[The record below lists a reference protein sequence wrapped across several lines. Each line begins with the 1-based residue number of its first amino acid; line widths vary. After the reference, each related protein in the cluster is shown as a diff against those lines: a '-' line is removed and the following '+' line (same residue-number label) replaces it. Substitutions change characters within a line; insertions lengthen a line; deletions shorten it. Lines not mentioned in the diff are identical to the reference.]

1 MTSLAQQ
8 LKRLAVT
15 QTPKEVVSLLFD
27 PKDAASMDR
36 STFYALG
43 CTGLEVLLGI
53 EPAFQEFKNSL
64 FSRASLTL
72 ERSVQSKEV
81 NEKLDAAIALFLAR
95 LCPYFL
101 LKPAH
106 KCIEWLVHRFHIQRY
121 NADSLLGC
129 ALPYHNTKVFV
140 RVLQLLHLREKT
152 NWSWL
157 HPVQKA
163 GVPLSR
169 EALVSHCCSD
179 LSFMD
184 FICSLVT
191 KSIQA
196 YSGATESSSKLRVV
210 FTFYASVIVSSLD
223 SAKRISDANIS
234 KLLPFIHQ
242 GLSSPL
248 PDFTA
253 ASYMLVCQ
261 LAVKQVL
268 KQRLV
273 EALSLSVCRSL
284 IQDQRLLKEGLGCL
298 TVLMQSQGEGPGN
311 KALRVLISVP
321 LLVSSLQEMSVSH
334 DVSPLLKHLLPHLLH
349 QLLTCKPGESQT
361 ELSVLENILQNL
373 PLINGLDQT
382 VARLLLEEYLSQRDV
397 SAETLSSMD
406 LTLQPLIRLLESRFC
421 VALDGI
427 LAGHVTSVDGSDQKR
442 LFHRFLSLSMSGG
455 KYQIL
460 GDSDTSLLL
469 SLKHSQPVVRV
480 SALTHLKDAITYQ
493 QQNLNA
499 AFLRDVVMESLQDDE
514 PTVAAAAVKVLEVL
528 LDVLDPE
535 DVVTNLLSLL
545 LRRQLSHAEAWL
557 PVLTEAVRL
566 LSDPRLGNGDAERPQ
581 RAGWRLL
588 PLLVLSSLADLP
600 LLSCLIRCPLLRTHP
615 LTLTWEQELEAL
627 MKTRSEPDFLVTVNE
642 RLVSTMTKNIS
653 DMEKFCRRD
662 ALKKLSALVEQ
673 QKGPSLGVR
682 TSFVVLTRVLLQV
695 LGELSEMQHIITA
708 QSVFQLLERP
718 LLEACR
724 GDNPPSSTETQE
736 VSSFSM
742 VFSHFLLSADQLTF
756 SSVLVTLLRDFISNL
771 HCPNNA
777 FKAGVWWNPEK
788 LDNNTCGYLSL
799 MLQISSLL
807 IRGASEGPN
816 AAACRDLMK
825 LLIQVHFPSPPLLF
839 RFLCVMWGYVGN
851 HGDQLDIQVDAVLQ
865 TRALYMGAALL
876 TNQST
881 VMLQELSSAQS
892 PVVPSLLC
900 CLSSPVREVRRAG
913 LSALQNLSASS
924 ASPFQPI
931 TEKLLKTS
939 EEIIADPAYLSQAL
953 GVLQDQSVVSLQPL
967 LQSVQMSCCPSYSA
981 TCLLRNLRHVNG
993 SSVLAGLLP
1002 VLENLLDQSAPDV
1015 PPLLRDEAQLLLLI
1029 LGKFSQEA
1037 APLLDQDQNCLDL
1050 FIRVLKTQHPLHP
1063 DLPSCQTTAL
1073 EQMTKPFFSA
1083 LGEAVQQRLLTAM
1096 FDVLTGSRSP
1106 LVADTIRSVFK
1117 RIAVHGQLLANE
1129 LAPHEKPKVKVTVQ
1143 QTRRMSQ
1150 RNPLEAPGGL
1160 ESPEEGA
1167 VCWRRVSLILELLQN
1182 KKKLK
1187 RAESLVPVL
1196 FSLLHRSLDSSPS
1209 DDTNIEYIKQLL
1221 LSCLLNIV
1229 QKLKPEGGAAGTEHL
1244 EEEKFSVELVVQCIR
1259 FSDIPQTHHNALQ
1272 LLGAA
1277 AAIYPE
1283 KVLHNIMPIFTFMG
1297 ANILRL
1303 DDAYSFRVIEQT
1315 LTMVIP
1321 ALIQAHQLSEGGS
1334 SPSLVA
1340 VVTRIVHVFV
1350 DALPHVPEHRRLP
1363 VLHQLVQTLSPAPF
1377 LWILMLLLF
1386 KLHASS
1392 STAASGKIRWNV
1404 IYPCAE
1410 IQAFLAATG
1419 SELKNQKQDTHKK
1432 AALENDVEFWISLCC
1447 QFDVSD
1453 QLTSLINILNFLLQ
1467 LPEDKD
1473 DAAALKSSAGQ
1484 RGAMR
1489 KDEDEEVQ
1497 DLIFSLETH
1506 SSKEL
1511 RHFKFLCVSFMAQLL
1526 NSNAFIAKVADGGD
1540 AEDASLQP
1548 LQQKLLEEILRYI
1561 NSVARC
1567 VEKNADKP
1575 TGNFWRVLLNKAYDL
1590 LDKVNSLLPTDTFI
1604 TVMKGLMGNRL
1615 PSVRRKAMELLNNKL
1630 QHRTQWDEQQVT
1642 VLLQLIDDLLCI
1654 VGKQQEQPEQEQ
1666 EQREQQQEQPEQET
1680 AINRQT
1686 ALFSLKLLCRNLGSG
1701 HQGAFSPVLQR
1712 AVQLVEEPTEEKNVT
1727 GSAMLLIAE
1736 AVSTL
1741 KALAIPQLP
1750 RLMPAVLL
1758 ALSDR
1763 KQLLTNEILLLSAVT
1778 ALQRITETLPHF
1790 FSPYLQE
1797 TITQVCSLTRLVESS
1812 SSSSAGAQLS
1822 SRLSSLRVTLATK
1835 LPPRVLL
1842 PTLTKCY
1849 SSMVLDRQGQ
1859 LGALLSILQ
1868 EHIDHMEREQLS
1880 HHQSELT
1887 SFFLSALDFR
1897 AQHCQGDLQRTS
1909 EIEGHVIDC
1918 LLAMVLKLSEVTFR
1932 PLFFKL
1938 LDWSKTGSK
1947 ERLLTFFR
1955 LSEVLAEKLKS
1966 LFVLFAGNLVKPI
1979 ADLLTLSNCSQTSEP
1994 LFASLGSQKVCLLL
2008 HFLLDCLYK
2017 ICLYDTQRFLS
2028 RERADTL
2035 LQPLLDQMENSVG
2048 GQEASRL
2055 RLTQNLVPCLGQF
2068 SVALADDSLWKTLN
2082 YQILLKTRHTLPE
2095 VRFSSLLVL
2104 MELASK
2110 LKENYV
2116 SLLPETIPFLA
2127 ELMEDECEEVEQQV
2141 QIVIQEMENILGEP
2155 MLSYF

>member
-8 LKRLAVT
+8 LKRLVVT
-15 QTPKEVVSLLFD
+15 QAPKEVVSLLFD

-64 FSRASLTL
+64 FSLASLTL

-81 NEKLDAAIALFLAR
+81 NEKLDTTIALFLAR

-234 KLLPFIHQ
+234 KLLPFIQQ

-382 VARLLLEEYLSQRDV
+382 VARLLLEEYLSQGDV

-427 LAGHVTSVDGSDQKR
+427 LAGHVTRVDGSDQKR

-469 SLKHSQPVVRV
+469 SLKHPQPVVRV
-480 SALTHLKDAITYQ
+480 SALTHLRDAITYR

-499 AFLRDVVMESLQDDE
+499 AFLRDVVIESLQDDE
-514 PTVAAAAVKVLEVL
+514 PTVAAAAVRVLEVL

-557 PVLTEAVRL
+557 PVLMEAVRL
-566 LSDPRLGNGDAERPQ
+566 LSDWRLGNGDAERPQ

-627 MKTRSEPDFLVTVNE
+627 MMTRSEPDFLVTVNE

-662 ALKKLSALVEQ
+662 ALKKLSVLVEQ

-756 SSVLVTLLRDFISNL
+756 SSVLVTLFRDFISNL

-913 LSALQNLSASS
+913 LSALQNLSAAS

-939 EEIIADPAYLSQAL
+939 EEVIADPAYLSQAL

-1002 VLENLLDQSAPDV
+1002 VLENLLDQSAPDI
-1015 PPLLRDEAQLLLLI
+1015 PPLLRDEAQLVLLI

-1392 STAASGKIRWNV
+1392 STAASGK
-1404 IYPCAE
+1404 
-1410 IQAFLAATG
+1410 AFLTATG
-1419 SELKNQKQDTHKK
+1419 SELKNPKQDTHK

-1473 DAAALKSSAGQ
+1473 NAAALKSSAGQ
-1484 RGAMR
+1484 RGAMMKR
-1489 KDEDEEVQ
+1489 KDEDEEVH

-1511 RHFKFLCVSFMAQLL
+1511 RYFKFLCVSFMAQLL

-1575 TGNFWRVLLNKAYDL
+1575 TCNFWRVLLNKAYDL

-1630 QHRTQWDEQQVT
+1630 QHRTQLGQAAGHCAAAADRRPAVH
-1642 VLLQLIDDLLCI
+1642 C
-1654 VGKQQEQPEQEQ
+1654 G
-1666 EQREQQQEQPEQET
+1666 
-1680 AINRQT
+1680 
-1686 ALFSLKLLCRNLGSG
+1686 LKLLCRNLGSG

-1842 PTLTKCY
+1842 PSLTKCY

-1859 LGALLSILQ
+1859 LGVLLSILQ

-1909 EIEGHVIDC
+1909 EVEGHVIDC

-1994 LFASLGSQKVCLLL
+1994 LFASLSSQKVCLLL

>member
-64 FSRASLTL
+64 FSPASLTL

-157 HPVQKA
+157 YPVQKA

-298 TVLMQSQGEGPGN
+298 TVLMQNQGEGPGN

-334 DVSPLLKHLLPHLLH
+334 DVS
-349 QLLTCKPGESQT
+349 ESQA

-469 SLKHSQPVVRV
+469 SLKHPQPVVRV

-499 AFLRDVVMESLQDDE
+499 AFLRDVVIESLQDDE

-566 LSDPRLGNGDAERPQ
+566 LSDPRLGNGDAERLQ

-662 ALKKLSALVEQ
+662 ALEKLSALVEQ

-771 HCPNNA
+771 RCPNNT

-839 RFLCVMWGYVGN
+839 RFLCMMWGYVGN
-851 HGDQLDIQVDAVLQ
+851 HGDQLDVQVDAVLQ

-892 PVVPSLLC
+892 PVIPSLLC

-913 LSALQNLSASS
+913 LSALQNLSAAS

-1015 PPLLRDEAQLLLLI
+1015 PPLLRDEAQLVLLI

-1096 FDVLTGSRSP
+1096 FDVLTESRSP
-1106 LVADTIRSVFK
+1106 LVADTISSVFK

-1143 QTRRMSQ
+1143 QTRRSRMSQ
-1150 RNPLEAPGGL
+1150 RNPLEAPGGP

-1187 RAESLVPVL
+1187 RAQSLVPVL

-1229 QKLKPEGGAAGTEHL
+1229 QKLKPEGDAAGTEHL

-1392 STAASGKIRWNV
+1392 STAASGK
-1404 IYPCAE
+1404 
-1410 IQAFLAATG
+1410 
-1419 SELKNQKQDTHKK
+1419 
-1432 AALENDVEFWISLCC
+1432 
-1447 QFDVSD
+1447 FDVSD

-1467 LPEDKD
+1467 LPEDN
-1473 DAAALKSSAGQ
+1473 AAALKSSAG
-1484 RGAMR
+1484 
-1489 KDEDEEVQ
+1489 
-1497 DLIFSLETH
+1497 LETH

-1526 NSNAFIAKVADGGD
+1526 NSNAFIAKVAGGGD

-1575 TGNFWRVLLNKAYDL
+1575 TGKFWRVLLNKAYDL

-1654 VGKQQEQPEQEQ
+1654 VGKHQEQPEQEQ
-1666 EQREQQQEQPEQET
+1666 EQPEQEQEQPEQQQEQPEQQQEQPEQET

-1701 HQGAFSPVLQR
+1701 HQGVFSPVLQR

-1797 TITQVCSLTRLVESS
+1797 TITQVCSLTRL
-1812 SSSSAGAQLS
+1812 
-1822 SRLSSLRVTLATK
+1822 
-1835 LPPRVLL
+1835 
-1842 PTLTKCY
+1842 CY

-1868 EHIDHMEREQLS
+1868 EHIGHMEREQLS

-1897 AQHCQGDLQRTS
+1897 AQHCQ
-1909 EIEGHVIDC
+1909 
-1918 LLAMVLKLSEVTFR
+1918 
-1932 PLFFKL
+1932 
-1938 LDWSKTGSK
+1938 
-1947 ERLLTFFR
+1947 
-1955 LSEVLAEKLKS
+1955 
-1966 LFVLFAGNLVKPI
+1966 
-1979 ADLLTLSNCSQTSEP
+1979 
-1994 LFASLGSQKVCLLL
+1994 
-2008 HFLLDCLYK
+2008 
-2017 ICLYDTQRFLS
+2017 
-2028 RERADTL
+2028 
-2035 LQPLLDQMENSVG
+2035 
-2048 GQEASRL
+2048 
-2055 RLTQNLVPCLGQF
+2055 
-2068 SVALADDSLWKTLN
+2068 
-2082 YQILLKTRHTLPE
+2082 
-2095 VRFSSLLVL
+2095 
-2104 MELASK
+2104 
-2110 LKENYV
+2110 
-2116 SLLPETIPFLA
+2116 
-2127 ELMEDECEEVEQQV
+2127 
-2141 QIVIQEMENILGEP
+2141 
-2155 MLSYF
+2155 

>member
-15 QTPKEVVSLLFD
+15 QAPKEVVSLLFD

-43 CTGLEVLLGI
+43 CTGLEVLQGM
-53 EPAFQEFKNSL
+53 EPAFKEFKNSL

-129 ALPYHNTKVFV
+129 ALPYHDTKVFV

-196 YSGATESSSKLRVV
+196 YSGSTESSSKLRVV

-311 KALRVLISVP
+311 KALGVLVSVP

-427 LAGHVTSVDGSDQKR
+427 LAGHVTSVDSSDQKR

-469 SLKHSQPVVRV
+469 SLKHPQPVVRV
-480 SALTHLKDAITYQ
+480 SALTHLKDSITY

-514 PTVAAAAVKVLEVL
+514 PTVAAAAIKVLEVL

-557 PVLTEAVRL
+557 LVLTEAVRL
-566 LSDPRLGNGDAERPQ
+566 LSDPRLGNGDAERLQ

-588 PLLVLSSLADLP
+588 PLLVLSSPADLP
-600 LLSCLIRCPLLRTHP
+600 LSSCLTRCPLLRTHP

-662 ALKKLSALVEQ
+662 ALEKLSALVEQ
-673 QKGPSLGVR
+673 QKGPSLGAR
-682 TSFVVLTRVLLQV
+682 TSFLVLTRVLLQV

-736 VSSFSM
+736 VWSFSM

-756 SSVLVTLLRDFISNL
+756 SSVLVALLRDFISNL
-771 HCPNNA
+771 RCPNNA
-777 FKAGVWWNPEK
+777 FKAAVWWNPEK
-788 LDNNTCGYLSL
+788 LDNTTCGYLSL

-816 AAACRDLMK
+816 AVACRDLMK

-839 RFLCVMWGYVGN
+839 RFLSMMWGYVGN
-851 HGDQLDIQVDAVLQ
+851 HGDQLDVQVDAVLQ

-876 TNQST
+876 TNQSAT
-881 VMLQELSSAQS
+881 MLQELSSAQS

-913 LSALQNLSASS
+913 LSALQNLSAAS

-953 GVLQDQSVVSLQPL
+953 GVLQDQSVISLQPL

-981 TCLLRNLRHVNG
+981 NCLLRNLRHVNG

-1015 PPLLRDEAQLLLLI
+1015 PPLLRDESQLVLLI

-1083 LGEAVQQRLLTAM
+1083 LGEAVQQRLLTTM
-1096 FDVLTGSRSP
+1096 FDVLTESRSP
-1106 LVADTIRSVFK
+1106 LVADTISSVFK

-1143 QTRRMSQ
+1143 ETRRSRM
-1150 RNPLEAPGGL
+1150 RNPLEAPGVP
-1160 ESPEEGA
+1160 ESAEEGA

-1187 RAESLVPVL
+1187 RAQSLVPVL

-1392 STAASGKIRWNV
+1392 STAASGK
-1404 IYPCAE
+1404 
-1410 IQAFLAATG
+1410 
-1419 SELKNQKQDTHKK
+1419 K

-1447 QFDVSD
+1447 RFDVSD
-1453 QLTSLINILNFLLQ
+1453 QLTSLINILNFLLE

-1484 RGAMR
+1484 RGAMMKR
-1489 KDEDEEVQ
+1489 KDEEAEVQ
-1497 DLIFSLETH
+1497 ELIFSLETH

-1575 TGNFWRVLLNKAYDL
+1575 TGKFWRVLLNKAYDL

-1654 VGKQQEQPEQEQ
+1654 VGKQPEQQQELPEQ
-1666 EQREQQQEQPEQET
+1666 QQQEQPEQET

-1686 ALFSLKLLCRNLGSG
+1686 ALFSLKLLCRNLGSS

-1712 AVQLVEEPTEEKNVT
+1712 AVQLVEEPAEEKNVT

-1812 SSSSAGAQLS
+1812 SSSSSSSAGAQLS
-1822 SRLSSLRVTLATK
+1822 SRLSSLRATLATK

-1868 EHIDHMEREQLS
+1868 EHIGHMEREQLS

-1887 SFFLSALDFR
+1887 SFFLAALDFR

-1909 EIEGHVIDC
+1909 EVEGHVIDC

-1955 LSEVLAEKLKS
+1955 LSDVLAEKLKS

-1994 LFASLGSQKVCLLL
+1994 LFASLSSQKVCLLL

-2141 QIVIQEMENILGEP
+2141 QKVIQEMENILGEP

>member
-15 QTPKEVVSLLFD
+15 HSPKEVASLLFD
-27 PKDAASMDR
+27 PKDAAAMDR

-129 ALPYHNTKVFV
+129 SLPYHDTKVFV

-157 HPVQKA
+157 HPV
-163 GVPLSR
+163 
-169 EALVSHCCSD
+169 
-179 LSFMD
+179 
-184 FICSLVT
+184 
-191 KSIQA
+191 QA

-284 IQDQRLLKEGLGCL
+284 IQDQQLLKEGLGCL

-311 KALRVLISVP
+311 KALGVLVSVP

-361 ELSVLENILQNL
+361 ELSVLENILLNL

-382 VARLLLEEYLSQRDV
+382 MARLLLEEYLSQKDV

-406 LTLQPLIRLLESRFC
+406 LTLQPMIRLFESRFC

-427 LAGHVTSVDGSDQKR
+427 LAGHVTSDDSSDQKR

-469 SLKHSQPVVRV
+469 SLKHPEPVVRV

-514 PTVAAAAVKVLEVL
+514 PTVAAAAIKVLEN
-528 LDVLDPE
+528 
-535 DVVTNLLSLL
+535 VVTNLLSLL

-566 LSDPRLGNGDAERPQ
+566 LSDPRLGNGDAERLQ

-588 PLLVLSSLADLP
+588 PLLVLSSPADLP
-600 LLSCLIRCPLLRTHP
+600 LSSCLTRCPLLRTHP

-662 ALKKLSALVEQ
+662 AVTGEAVCAGGAAE
-673 QKGPSLGVR
+673 GPLPRGADLLRGSD
-682 TSFVVLTRVLLQV
+682 RVLLQV

-756 SSVLVTLLRDFISNL
+756 SSVLVALLRDFISNL
-771 HCPNNA
+771 RCPNNA
-777 FKAGVWWNPEK
+777 FKAGVWNPEK

-807 IRGASEGPN
+807 IRGASEGLN
-816 AAACRDLMK
+816 AVACRDLMK

-839 RFLCVMWGYVGN
+839 RFLCMMWGYVGN
-851 HGDQLDIQVDAVLQ
+851 HGDQLDVQVDAVLQ

-876 TNQST
+876 TNQSAA
-881 VMLQELSSAQS
+881 MLQELSSAQS
-892 PVVPSLLC
+892 P
-900 CLSSPVREVRRAG
+900 A
-913 LSALQNLSASS
+913 AS

-953 GVLQDQSVVSLQPL
+953 GVLHDQSGVSLQPL

-993 SSVLAGLLP
+993 S
-1002 VLENLLDQSAPDV
+1002 NLLDQSAPDV
-1015 PPLLRDEAQLLLLI
+1015 PPLLRDEAQLVLLI

-1096 FDVLTGSRSP
+1096 FDVLTESRSP
-1106 LVADTIRSVFK
+1106 LVADTISSVFK

-1143 QTRRMSQ
+1143 ETRRSRSL
-1150 RNPLEAPGGL
+1150 RNPVEAPRGP

-1187 RAESLVPVL
+1187 RAQSLVPVL

-1209 DDTNIEYIKQLL
+1209 DDTNIEYIKLL

-1363 VLHQLVQTLSPAPF
+1363 VLQQLVQTLSPAPF

-1392 STAASGKIRWNV
+1392 STAASGK
-1404 IYPCAE
+1404 
-1410 IQAFLAATG
+1410 
-1419 SELKNQKQDTHKK
+1419 K

-1447 QFDVSD
+1447 QFD
-1453 QLTSLINILNFLLQ
+1453 
-1467 LPEDKD
+1467 
-1473 DAAALKSSAGQ
+1473 GG
-1484 RGAMR
+1484 GAMMKR
-1489 KDEDEEVQ
+1489 KDEEEEVQ

-1575 TGNFWRVLLNKAYDL
+1575 TGKFWRVLLNKAYDL

-1630 QHRTQWDEQQVT
+1630 QQRTQWDEQ
-1642 VLLQLIDDLLCI
+1642 
-1654 VGKQQEQPEQEQ
+1654 
-1666 EQREQQQEQPEQET
+1666 
-1680 AINRQT
+1680 
-1686 ALFSLKLLCRNLGSG
+1686 
-1701 HQGAFSPVLQR
+1701 QGAFSPVLQR
-1712 AVQLVEEPTEEKNVT
+1712 AVQLVEEPVEEKNVT

-1750 RLMPAVLL
+1750 R
-1758 ALSDR
+1758 
-1763 KQLLTNEILLLSAVT
+1763 AVT

-1812 SSSSAGAQLS
+1812 SSSSSSSAGAQLS
-1822 SRLSSLRVTLATK
+1822 SRLSSLRATLATK

-1868 EHIDHMEREQLS
+1868 EHIGRPPEDVRGRGS
-1880 HHQSELT
+1880 CDR
-1887 SFFLSALDFR
+1887 LSA
-1897 AQHCQGDLQRTS
+1897 GDGA
-1909 EIEGHVIDC
+1909 EAVG
-1918 LLAMVLKLSEVTFR
+1918 
-1932 PLFFKL
+1932 
-1938 LDWSKTGSK
+1938 GSK

-1955 LSEVLAEKLKS
+1955 LSDVLAEKLKS

-1994 LFASLGSQKVCLLL
+1994 LFASLSSQK
-2008 HFLLDCLYK
+2008 
-2017 ICLYDTQRFLS
+2017 
-2028 RERADTL
+2028 
-2035 LQPLLDQMENSVG
+2035 MENSVG

-2141 QIVIQEMENILGEP
+2141 QKVIQEMENILGEP